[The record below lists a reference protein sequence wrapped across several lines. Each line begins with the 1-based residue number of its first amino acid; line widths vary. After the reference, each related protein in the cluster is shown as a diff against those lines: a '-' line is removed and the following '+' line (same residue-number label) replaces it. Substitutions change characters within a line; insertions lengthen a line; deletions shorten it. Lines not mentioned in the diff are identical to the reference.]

1 MRKKIAGF
9 SQKTW
14 REKNDLAS
22 LGVDGRIKVKLNSK
36 LYDLA

>member
-1 MRKKIAGF
+1 MRKKIGF

-22 LGVDGRIKVKLNSK
+22 LGVDGRIKVKMNSK
-36 LYDLA
+36 LCDQA